1 MVIGFWASHLPTG
14 LCQHDQLVPNPS
26 DGTTIVIDE
35 SLGNTYPYGG
45 RLSITSDIPVNIQRY
60 ADVDAQF
67 VDGSQPVTAA
77 DVRVVITSDCSD
89 TIDLPTVELNNET
102 GTINVKWNA
111 TTDIPY
117 LNPSWYDAIWSYT
130 SYWGE
135 FIYTSTVA
143 NVDFTIDD
151 EVSSTFTGSTATAET
166 TTDVAQVSIQAF
178 ATGNEPDNTESVEGS
193 NEDKLDANGDY
204 PDETER
210 VEESNE
216 DKSPS
221 ISIRKSFFSQTFIT
235 FMVMYATN
243 AFFSGH
249 IGNVN
254 VFGFGKVAVVAIG
267 VSALFSK
274 ANPRKNSAHDF
285 TRKLQ
290 TCNFNVDI
298 LIDGCYNSFTINA
311 PSARVV
317 DANMTHL
324 KSVEDAN
331 NPATTN
337 YTATL
342 EFPLTDSNT
351 ELQPNSTVPSIECL
365 ILAEG
370 RPFIDTT
377 GKSLQ
382 ASPALKD
389 ADLSWSG
396 YLEEKGTEESL
407 KNGTENAPL
416 SLGEDWTRRALAE
429 HASVASFSAFSIAL
443 MTNQAPSYL
452 VEDSF
457 KAAQDE
463 IRHAR
468 VSFDIASILTGKE
481 IGPGPLPASTLE
493 FKRDLTTLALSVARE
508 GCIDETLSTFSA
520 ALEANA
526 IDDFLK
532 GVTVNSKYSNI
543 DRDVLALMRNELKQ
557 ISAEEGNHSALAW
570 RTLNWICSIDKNA
583 CTHVY
588 GDVFKEKNLRQ
599 RINQVIPNQQ
609 FEILEMIFE
618 EWSHVFVSHRM
629 YSEFQTDEKEN
640 HQQSFCVNVP
650 NEHTMIDTMT
660 YISQLTENIRR
671 GVSC

>member
-1 MVIGFWASHLPTG
+1 
-14 LCQHDQLVPNPS
+14 
-26 DGTTIVIDE
+26 
-35 SLGNTYPYGG
+35 
-45 RLSITSDIPVNIQRY
+45 
-60 ADVDAQF
+60 
-67 VDGSQPVTAA
+67 
-77 DVRVVITSDCSD
+77 
-89 TIDLPTVELNNET
+89 
-102 GTINVKWNA
+102 
-111 TTDIPY
+111 
-117 LNPSWYDAIWSYT
+117 
-130 SYWGE
+130 
-135 FIYTSTVA
+135 
-143 NVDFTIDD
+143 
-151 EVSSTFTGSTATAET
+151 
-166 TTDVAQVSIQAF
+166 
-178 ATGNEPDNTESVEGS
+178 
-193 NEDKLDANGDY
+193 
-204 PDETER
+204 
-210 VEESNE
+210 
-216 DKSPS
+216 
-221 ISIRKSFFSQTFIT
+221 
-235 FMVMYATN
+235 
-243 AFFSGH
+243 
-249 IGNVN
+249 
-254 VFGFGKVAVVAIG
+254 
-267 VSALFSK
+267 
-274 ANPRKNSAHDF
+274 
-285 TRKLQ
+285 
-290 TCNFNVDI
+290 
-298 LIDGCYNSFTINA
+298 
-311 PSARVV
+311 
-317 DANMTHL
+317 MTHL

-609 FEILEMIFE
+609 FEVLEMIFE
-618 EWSHVFVSHRM
+618 EWSHVFASHRM